1 MTLIPLLAPLMAG
14 ALAAERVTLDNGATL
29 TGALATWEAG
39 GACRVYV
46 SEGPLVDTIVEL
58 PCARVASFE
67 RAPVATAEAPPLAE
81 TSATLVAPAPLP
93 ATPVAPAPAVLP
105 PAGPVVEA
113 PFAQRPPAAP
123 IATLESAPPAS

>member
-1 MTLIPLLAPLMAG
+1 MTLIPLLAPLLAG

-46 SEGPLVDTIVEL
+46 SEGPLIDTIVEL

-67 RAPVATAEAPPLAE
+67 RAPAEAPEPKAPPQA
-81 TSATLVAPAPLP
+81 ATAVAPAALP
-93 ATPVAPAPAVLP
+93 TTPVAPAPGVVAPTGAVH
-105 PAGPVVEA
+105 EA
-113 PFAQRPPAAP
+113 PYARRPPPAP
-123 IATLESAPPAS
+123 IATLESEPPAS